1 MKISLAIFLGTLFG
15 FVLHRVGA
23 SNPQNIINMLRLKD
37 FHLMKAILFAVSLSC
52 ALLFLG
58 IEAGLINSA
67 HLSVK
72 SSYWGVIFGGALL
85 GAGWAIA
92 GYCPGTGVAAI
103 GEGRKDAMV
112 FVVGGLFGALVY
124 MLSYSWIKD
133 TFLMD
138 ELFGGKT
145 MLAVVPDT
153 PFQSLI
159 TVIPGV
165 LVALIF
171 AFIAG
176 FLAWILP
183 SRKSLE

>member
-37 FHLMKAILFAVSLSC
+37 FHLMKVILFAVSLSSVF
-52 ALLFLG
+52 LFFG
-58 IEAGLINSA
+58 IETGLINSA

-85 GAGWAIA
+85 GIGWAIA

-112 FVVGGLFGALVY
+112 FVAGGLLGALVY
-124 MLSYSWIKD
+124 MLSYSSIKD
-133 TFLMD
+133 TFLMN
-138 ELFGGKT
+138 EIFGGKSI
-145 MLAVVPDT
+145 LAAVPDT
-153 PFQSLI
+153 PFIGLI
-159 TVIPGV
+159 SIIPGV
-165 LVALIF
+165 IVALIL
-171 AFIAG
+171 AVIAG
-176 FLAWILP
+176 FIAWVLP
-183 SRKSLE
+183 GSKTRN